1 MNEKI
6 IAKELYRKM
15 LYAGAK
21 INTPEH
27 IAKVRAIV
35 AIKVIT
41 SPPQEINWE
50 QVIKEIKL
58 IKK

>member
-6 IAKELYRKM
+6 IAKELYRKI
-15 LYAGAK
+15 LYAGTK
-21 INTPEH
+21 QNTPEH
-27 IAKVRAIV
+27 IAKVCAIV

-41 SPPQEINWE
+41 SHPTLDWE
-50 QVIKEIKL
+50 QVISEIKI

>member
-1 MNEKI
+1 MNEKT

-21 INTPEH
+21 ANTPEH
-27 IAKVRAIV
+27 IAKVCAIV
-35 AIKVIT
+35 AIKVVT
-41 SPPQEINWE
+41 SQDNINWE
-50 QVIKEIKL
+50 LVIQEIKL

>member
-6 IAKELYRKM
+6 IAKELYRKI
-15 LYAGAK
+15 LYAGTK
-21 INTPEH
+21 KNTPEH
-27 IAKVRAIV
+27 IAKVCAIV

-41 SPPQEINWE
+41 SHDNINWE
-50 QVIKEIKL
+50 QVITEIKL

>member
-1 MNEKI
+1 MNEKT

-21 INTPEH
+21 DNTPEH
-27 IAKVRAIV
+27 IAKVCAIV
-35 AIKVIT
+35 AIKVVT
-41 SPPQEINWE
+41 SQDNINWE
-50 QVIKEIKL
+50 LVIQEIKL